1 MNVLETS
8 ETLDDLKK
16 NKQFQ
21 RALTL
26 LKKNQQTTLIASDRI
41 GEIVGSLKNFTR
53 LDEADL
59 QFADIHEGILS
70 TLTLLNNRL
79 VNRITVHK
87 EFADLPKIRCYPGQ
101 LNQVFMHLLTNATD
115 AIEGKGEVWIKT
127 WMEGDFVQLSVRDN
141 GKGIPQNVLSKI
153 FDPFFTTKPVGS
165 GTGLGLAVSHQIIER
180 HSGKIEVENE
190 VGKGTTFTIN
200 LPINAPR

>member
-1 MNVLETS
+1 ME
-8 ETLDDLKK
+8 
-16 NKQFQ
+16 
-21 RALTL
+21 
-26 LKKNQQTTLIASDRI
+26 KNQQTTLTASNRI
-41 GEIVGSLKNFTR
+41 SEIVGSLKNFTR
-53 LDEADL
+53 LDEADF

-79 VNRITVHK
+79 LNGITVHK

-101 LNQVFMHLLTNATD
+101 LNQVFMHLIQNATD

-127 WMEGDFVQLSVRDN
+127 WMEGDSMKLSVRDN
-141 GKGIPQNVLSKI
+141 GKGVPENALPKI
-153 FDPFFTTKPVGS
+153 FDPFFTTKSVGS
-165 GTGLGLAVSHQIIER
+165 GTGLGLPVSHQIIER